1 MHAGRTQVLQA
12 ELDRFVD
19 IVSRDMNPE
28 RIVLFG
34 SFAHGEVHEW
44 SDLDLVVIAETDLP
58 FLKRQKRVIHA
69 VRPTVSLDFFVYT
82 PSEWDYMK
90 STQPFMRDEI
100 DAKGKVVY
108 ERRVAAMG

>member
-34 SFAHGEVHEW
+34 SFAHGEVHE
-44 SDLDLVVIAETDLP
+44 
-58 FLKRQKRVIHA
+58 
-69 VRPTVSLDFFVYT
+69 
-82 PSEWDYMK
+82 
-90 STQPFMRDEI
+90 
-100 DAKGKVVY
+100 
-108 ERRVAAMG
+108 

>member
-44 SDLDLVVIAETDLP
+44 SDLDIVVSTRLYTTHSSIL
-58 FLKRQKRVIHA
+58 
-69 VRPTVSLDFFVYT
+69 SL
-82 PSEWDYMK
+82 
-90 STQPFMRDEI
+90 I
-100 DAKGKVVY
+100 
-108 ERRVAAMG
+108 